1 MKFDTSL
8 NVEQKKA
15 FLLLMSVIFHYHG
28 LDEDEQRQLDETAQ
42 LIAGAEELTWANEFI
57 TSDYYTAFERA
68 KDFLGETIGKYPK
81 EVRLAYLSEVWHST
95 EKKGYISEMEATA
108 MLKLAR
114 SWEVEGE
121 LVTLV
126 RK

>member
-1 MKFDTSL
+1 
-8 NVEQKKA
+8 
-15 FLLLMSVIFHYHG
+15 
-28 LDEDEQRQLDETAQ
+28 
-42 LIAGAEELTWANEFI
+42 
-57 TSDYYTAFERA
+57 
-68 KDFLGETIGKYPK
+68 
-81 EVRLAYLSEVWHST
+81 VRLAYLSEVWHST

>member
-1 MKFDTSL
+1 MKFDHTL
-8 NVEQKKA
+8 NTEQKKA
-15 FLLLMSVIFHYHG
+15 YLLLMSVIFHYHG
-28 LDEDEQRQLDETAQ
+28 LDEDEQKQLDEAATIIQ
-42 LIAGAEELTWANEFI
+42 GEDELAWASEFI

-68 KDFLGETIGKYPK
+68 KDYLQETIGTFDKDI
-81 EVRLAYLSEVWHST
+81 RLSYLSEIWRAT

-114 SWEVEGE
+114 NWSIEGE
-121 LVTLV
+121 LITLV

>member
-1 MKFDTSL
+1 MKFDQSL
-8 NVEQKKA
+8 SSEQKKA

-28 LDEDEQRQLDETAQ
+28 LDEDEQRQLDEIAQ
-42 LIAGAEELTWANEFI
+42 QMNASEELSWANHFI

-68 KDFLGETIGKYPK
+68 KDFLQDTVGKYEK
-81 EVRLAYLSEVWHST
+81 TIKLAYLNEVWKAT
-95 EKKGYISEMEATA
+95 DKKGYISEMEATA

-114 SWEVEGE
+114 NWEIEGD
-121 LVTLV
+121 LVALV

>member
-1 MKFDTSL
+1 MKFDQSL
-8 NVEQKKA
+8 SSEQKKA

-28 LDEDEQRQLDETAQ
+28 LDEDEQRQLDEIAQ
-42 LIAGAEELTWANEFI
+42 QMNALEELSWANHFI

-68 KDFLGETIGKYPK
+68 KDFLQDTVGKYEK
-81 EVRLAYLSEVWHST
+81 TIKLAYLNEVWKAT
-95 EKKGYISEMEATA
+95 DKKGYISEMEATA

-114 SWEVEGE
+114 NWEIEGD
-121 LVTLV
+121 LVALV

>member
-1 MKFDTSL
+1 MKFDQSL
-8 NVEQKKA
+8 ATEQKKA

-28 LDEDEQRQLDETAQ
+28 LDEDEQKQLDETAKQ
-42 LIAGAEELTWANEFI
+42 MDASEELSWANHFI

-68 KDFLGETIGKYPK
+68 KDFLQDTVGKYEK
-81 EVRLAYLSEVWHST
+81 EVKLAYLSEVWKAT
-95 EKKGYISEMEATA
+95 DKKGYISEMEATA

-114 SWEVEGE
+114 SWEIEGD
-121 LVTLV
+121 LVALV